1 MAVDPLVDDPTEERR
16 DGPTPAG
23 GTSSVIYYRAAN
35 GDPAPK
41 SRAVRA
47 EVLEFDAAGVVIAR
61 TYGHLSPDASRPA

>member
-1 MAVDPLVDDPTEERR
+1 MAVDYDPFSEWHH
-16 DGPTPAG
+16 GPTPAG

-47 EVLEFDAAGVVIAR
+47 EVLEYDADGRVIAR
-61 TYGHLSPDASRPA
+61 TYGHLSPDAPRPA